1 MKSLRLRFDI
11 SMNAVLILLLVTL
24 VSLKSVVSVHENEK
38 LYLLAFAPYPY
49 RGLRKQCP
57 DPDQLSPQRWADP
70 VELISPRWAVGPA
83 VIPAARLAVDHI
95 NDRSDVLGDYTL
107 KLLEADS
114 GCQVITK
121 SFVSFTQ
128 AVFHHGKRI
137 VGIVGPGC
145 SETTLALSPIVAQP
159 DVSLLQ
165 ISLTTSPEVSNSNT
179 TYSIAS
185 SSIQFVN
192 VFVNLIEYNA
202 MQYNMAWEKVGALY
216 EGYQSDTFSKFR
228 DSVGEKLNFSALIE
242 DFFIPLEEI
251 ERNQIR
257 ILFAFT
263 SANLARRMLCLA
275 YHMNL
280 TYPTYQWIFSD
291 RRIADFMENVTVSV
305 SGSNYCCSQEIMQ
318 NATEGIILNLFQLER
333 DNQSASDTVAEMSYT
348 DFLQQYRKYLY
359 RHLEEIQLQ
368 SEDVVDTRYYS
379 SFYDATWSMAL
390 SLNNSIPFLR
400 ERNLTL
406 SDYSKTYG
414 DPSMTRI
421 LQEQLLKLQ
430 FEGMSGRVMF
440 NATSR
445 HNVDN
450 KVEIFEVFGAEMK
463 YIGNYSNNVLTLH
476 GNQTFIKQTTV
487 SVVVDEA
494 LSIVLII
501 GILLLSAIIFV
512 MQVIN
517 ILYSNYK
524 TVKASS
530 PLLNHFIFSGCYV
543 FIISALIVII
553 QDTFMAETFIAVFDY
568 QVQVVFG
575 VLCSTMIWSFSLGI
589 TLIFATLCG
598 KVWRIYRIFSH
609 FRHGPIRFISDYFL
623 FAFVVLLLLID
634 IIYNVTWNS
643 VNPWLLVRLTRIDQ
657 DTQLVRVACSCDNFL
672 IWLTILLVYKGFL
685 IFIVLSLSILSR
697 GIHRKEFNSKHIT
710 ILIIVVGLF
719 YAVTMPILT
728 FTTAGIDFTSVYLNF
743 LSAVLL
749 LVGSAVLCILFVF
762 LPPILPLLK
771 QKHIFRC

>member
-1 MKSLRLRFDI
+1 M
-11 SMNAVLILLLVTL
+11 LILLLVTL
-24 VSLKSVVSVHENEK
+24 VSLKSVVSVHVHENDT
-38 LYLLAFAPYPY
+38 LYLLAFAPYPD

-57 DPDQLSPQRWADP
+57 DPDQLRPPGWA
-70 VELISPRWAVGPA
+70 ELISPRWAVGPA

-95 NDRSDVLGDYTL
+95 NNRSDVLGDYSL

-121 SFVSFTQ
+121 SFVSFTR
-128 AVFHHGKRI
+128 VFHHGKKI

-165 ISLTTSPEVSNSNT
+165 ISLTPSPEVSNYNT

-216 EGYQSDTFSKFR
+216 EGYQSDAFSKFR

-242 DFFIPLEEI
+242 DLFIPLEQI

-263 SANLARRMLCLA
+263 SANLVRRMLCLA

-280 TYPTYQWIFSD
+280 TYPKCQWIFSD
-291 RRIADFMENVTVSV
+291 RRIADFIENVTVSV
-305 SGSNYCCSQEIMQ
+305 SGRNYCCSQEIMQ
-318 NATEGIILNLFQLER
+318 IATEGIILNLFQLER
-333 DNQSASDTVAEMSYT
+333 DNQSASDTIAEISYT
-348 DFLQQYRKYLY
+348 VFLQQYRKYLY

-406 SDYSKTYG
+406 SDYSYG
-414 DPSMTRI
+414 DPSVTRI
-421 LQEQLLKLQ
+421 LQDQLLKLQ

-445 HNVDN
+445 HNVLDTE
-450 KVEIFEVFGAEMK
+450 VEIFEVFGAEAK

-487 SVVVDEA
+487 SVVADEA
-494 LSIVLII
+494 LSIFLII

-553 QDTFMAETFIAVFDY
+553 QDTFMAETFIAIFNY

-589 TLIFATLCG
+589 TLIFGTLCG

-609 FRHGPIRFISDYFL
+609 FRHGPIHFISDYFL

-643 VNPWLLVRLTRIDQ
+643 VNPWLLMRLTRIDQ
-657 DTQLVRVACSCDNFL
+657 DTQLVRVVCSCDNFL

-685 IFIVLSLSILSR
+685 IFIVLSLSILSH
-697 GIHRKEFNSKHIT
+697 GIHRKEFNSKNIT

>member
-1 MKSLRLRFDI
+1 M
-11 SMNAVLILLLVTL
+11 LILLLVTL
-24 VSLKSVVSVHENEK
+24 VYLKSVVSVHVHENDT
-38 LYLLAFAPYPY
+38 LYLLAFAPYPDP
-49 RGLRKQCP
+49 GLRKQCP
-57 DPDQLSPQRWADP
+57 DPDQLRPPGWA
-70 VELISPRWAVGPA
+70 ELISPRWAVGPA

-95 NDRSDVLGDYTL
+95 NNRNDVLGDYSL

-179 TYSIAS
+179 TYSIVS
-185 SSIQFVN
+185 SSFQFVN
-192 VFVNLIEYNA
+192 VSVELMNYNRWDA
-202 MQYNMAWEKVGALY
+202 ERVGALY
-216 EGYQSDTFSKFR
+216 EGYQSATFSKFS
-228 DSVGEKLNFSALIE
+228 DSVGDKLKLSLLIE

-251 ERNQIR
+251 ERNQVR

-368 SEDVVDTRYYS
+368 SEDIIDTRYYS
-379 SFYDATWSMAL
+379 PFYDATWSMAL

-400 ERNLTL
+400 EKNLTL
-406 SDYSKTYG
+406 SDYSYG
-414 DPSMTRI
+414 DPSATKIMQI
-421 LQEQLLKLQ
+421 IQEQLLKLQ

-476 GNQTFIKQTTV
+476 GNQTFINLNPRYILV
-487 SVVVDEA
+487 HPGLSVF
-494 LSIVLII
+494 LII
-501 GILLLSAIIFV
+501 GILILSGIIFMV
-512 MQVIN
+512 QVIN

-524 TVKASS
+524 TIKASS

-553 QDTFMAETFIAVFDY
+553 QDTFVAVFNY
-568 QVQVVFG
+568 QTLFG
-575 VLCSTMIWSFSLGI
+575 VMCSTMMWSLSLGI
-589 TLIFATLCG
+589 TLIFGTLCG
-598 KVWRIYRIFSH
+598 KTWRIYRIFSH
-609 FRHGPIRFISDYFL
+609 FRHGSVRFVSDYFL
-623 FAFVVLLLLID
+623 IAFVVLLLLID
-634 IIYNVTWNS
+634 VIYHVTWNS
-643 VNPWLLVRLTRIDQ
+643 VNPWSLMRLKRLDQ
-657 DTQLVRVACSCDNFL
+657 GTQLLRVVCRCDNFP
-672 IWLTILLVYKGFL
+672 IWLAILLVYKGLL
-685 IFIVLSLSILSR
+685 IFLALSLSIMSR
-697 GIHRKEFNSKHIT
+697 GIHRKEFNSKNIS
-710 ILIIVVGLF
+710 ILVYFLAIL
-719 YAVTMPILT
+719 YAVTMATL
-728 FTTAGIDFTSVYLNF
+728 FVTTTGIDYGSVYLYL
-743 LSAVLL
+743 LSAVFLL
-749 LVGSAVLCILFVF
+749 IGSAVLCVVFIF

-771 QKHIFRC
+771 QKQILLCKHR